1 MRSMRD
7 PYEAIGALRLDIFLM
22 EKHMYLGTPVFA
34 ENNTIVAIIA
44 FNITKIELYL
54 LS

>member
-34 ENNTIVAIIA
+34 ENNSNAIIA
-44 FNITKIELYL
+44 FNITKIELYV